1 MKGLMSFS
9 LINVIS
15 LLKKILIFFVLFSLL
30 LIFLGFINYLKPLEK
45 LKIKNS
51 LYDEVKTLKID
62 GEIFRDLNKNNS
74 LDIYEDHRLDS
85 KLRSDDLLNKM
96 TIEEKVGQMFHP
108 PFTLKP
114 DIWMLIYEIAI
125 RGNKSTEAQIL
136 FDNISHF
143 NLYGNPSPAELANK
157 INHFQEIASRSR
169 LGVPI
174 TISSDPIHEVPKGG
188 GVASFS
194 VDGFSKW
201 PSQLGFAATNDSLII
216 ENFAQIV
223 KEEYLAV
230 GIRTALHPMS
240 DLATDPRWARNFGTF
255 GSNAL
260 LSSDMTIAYMNGFQG
275 NTINSESVL
284 TMVKHFPGGGPQQ
297 NGLDPHLYSGRNQ
310 TYPGN
315 NFDYHLIPFKDAINN
330 NLKVIMPYYGI
341 PIGQTNED
349 VAMAY
354 NEYIL
359 TDLLR
364 EELGFSGVI
373 CSDWGIITGRHWGV
387 DELSIA
393 DRYEK
398 SINAGIDQYGGETET
413 SYLIKLIKENII
425 SEGRINESVKRI
437 LVNKFELGLFDDP
450 YVDENKI
457 NDRVNTKKNIEAG
470 LEAQRKS
477 IVLLENNGALPL
489 KKGMKIFVDG
499 LDSNIAKDF
508 GVLVKDPS
516 DADVIIMYI
525 HTVFN
530 GNQESGLNRVFDN
543 FLSTLFPNG
552 DLNFNSEIHTRIE
565 NYSKDKELI
574 VVVDLNRPAILED
587 IKKLSSSL
595 IGTFGVS
602 DQIMFEGIFGEFSP
616 TGKLPFEIPS
626 SMESVLNQKEDVPD
640 DSLNPTYEMGYGI
653 SY

>member
-15 LLKKILIFFVLFSLL
+15 LLKKILIFFVLFSVL

-51 LYDEVKTLKID
+51 LYDEVKILKID

-74 LDIYEDHRLDS
+74 LDVYEDHRLDS

-275 NTINSESVL
+275 NTISSESVL

-457 NDRVNTKKNIEAG
+457 KDRVNTKKSIEAG
-470 LEAQRKS
+470 LDAQRKS

>member
-9 LINVIS
+9 LINVIG
-15 LLKKILIFFVLFSLL
+15 LLKKLLIFFVLFSVL

-51 LYDEVKTLKID
+51 LNDEVKILKID

-74 LDIYEDHRLDS
+74 LDVYEDHRLDS

-201 PSQLGFAATNDSLII
+201 PSQLGFAATNNSLII

-437 LVNKFELGLFDDP
+437 LVNKFELGLFDEP

-499 LDSNIAKDF
+499 LDRNIAKDF

-552 DLNFNSEIHTRIE
+552 DLNFNSEIHTRVE

-602 DQIMFEGIFGEFSP
+602 DRIMFEGIFGEFSP

>member
-15 LLKKILIFFVLFSLL
+15 LLKKILIFFVLFSVL

-51 LYDEVKTLKID
+51 LYDEVKILKID

-74 LDIYEDHRLDS
+74 LDVYEDHRLDS

-275 NTINSESVL
+275 NTISSESVL

-297 NGLDPHLYSGRNQ
+297 KGLDPHLYSGRNQ

-437 LVNKFELGLFDDP
+437 LVNKFELGLFDEP

-552 DLNFNSEIHTRIE
+552 DLNFNSEIHTRVE

-602 DQIMFEGIFGEFSP
+602 DRIMFEGIFGEFSP

>member
-201 PSQLGFAATNDSLII
+201 PSQLGFAATNNSLII

-275 NTINSESVL
+275 NTISSESVL

-297 NGLDPHLYSGRNQ
+297 KGLDPHLYSGRNQ

-437 LVNKFELGLFDDP
+437 LVNKFELGLFDEP

-499 LDSNIAKDF
+499 LDNNIAKDF

-552 DLNFNSEIHTRIE
+552 DLNFNSEIHTRVE

-602 DQIMFEGIFGEFSP
+602 DRIMFEGIFGEFSP

>member
-1 MKGLMSFS
+1 MKGLMSSS

-51 LYDEVKTLKID
+51 LYDEVKILKID
-62 GEIFRDLNKNNS
+62 GEIFRDLNKNSS
-74 LDIYEDHRLDS
+74 LDTYEDHRLDTR
-85 KLRSDDLLNKM
+85 LRADDLINKM
-96 TIEEKVGQMFHP
+96 EIEEKVGQMFHP

-275 NTINSESVL
+275 NTISSESVL

-297 NGLDPHLYSGRNQ
+297 KGLDPHLYSGRNQ

-437 LVNKFELGLFDDP
+437 LVNKFELGLFDEP

-499 LDSNIAKDF
+499 LDNNIAKDF

-552 DLNFNSEIHTRIE
+552 DLNFNSEIHTRVE

-602 DQIMFEGIFGEFSP
+602 DRIMFEGIFGEFSP

>member
-15 LLKKILIFFVLFSLL
+15 LLKKILIFFVLFSVL

-51 LYDEVKTLKID
+51 LYDEVKILKID

-74 LDIYEDHRLDS
+74 LDVYEDHRLDS

-201 PSQLGFAATNDSLII
+201 PSQLGFAATNNSLII

-275 NTINSESVL
+275 NTISSESVL

-457 NDRVNTKKNIEAG
+457 KDRVNTKKSIEAG
-470 LEAQRKS
+470 LDAQRKS

-602 DQIMFEGIFGEFSP
+602 DRIMFEGIFGEFSP

>member
-15 LLKKILIFFVLFSLL
+15 LLKKILIFFVLFSVL

-51 LYDEVKTLKID
+51 LYDEVKILKID

-74 LDIYEDHRLDS
+74 LDLYEDHRLDS

-275 NTINSESVL
+275 NTISSESVL

-297 NGLDPHLYSGRNQ
+297 KGLDPHLYSGRNQ

-437 LVNKFELGLFDDP
+437 LVNKFELGLFDEP

-457 NDRVNTKKNIEAG
+457 KDRVNTKKSIEAG
-470 LEAQRKS
+470 LDAQRKS

-552 DLNFNSEIHTRIE
+552 DLNFNSEIHTRVE

-602 DQIMFEGIFGEFSP
+602 DRIMFEGIFGEFSP